1 MKTGS
6 APSAMKGFIRTL
18 GILSVLAIVSAPPVA
33 AAEPPKFNPPKSY
46 YLALGDS
53 FAYGFTNAKFLAGL
67 PPSAFDTG
75 FVDLFAQQLRTIQPS
90 IRTVNYS
97 CVGESTRT
105 FITGPCLGNTL
116 GVGLHDEWSGTQ
128 LDAALTFLSMHKGEV
143 SPITITLW
151 ANDVREL
158 AESCN
163 QDFACILDG
172 APATITRVA
181 TNLETILTRLRSVA
195 PQAEIIVTGP
205 WNSAIG
211 TFPITDPLYLQLDG
225 AMERATVDTRVR
237 FADLFPGFNPQGDV
251 DAEAAVICALTLVCV
266 EGDIHLSDA
275 GNRVVADGVWKA
287 SGYQRLIA

>member
-1 MKTGS
+1 MKMRP
-6 APSAMKGFIRTL
+6 APPTTRGFIRAL
-18 GILSVLAIVSAPPVA
+18 GVISLLAIVSAPPVA
-33 AAEPPKFNPPKSY
+33 AAEPPKFNPPKTY

-53 FAYGFTNAKFLAGL
+53 FAYGFTNAKFLAGR

-75 FVDLFAQQLRTIQPS
+75 FVDVFAQQLRTIQPS
-90 IRTVNYS
+90 IRVVNYS

-116 GVGLHDEWSGTQ
+116 GIGLHDEWSGTQ
-128 LDAALTFLSMHKGEV
+128 LDAALTFLSTHKGEV

-158 AESCN
+158 AESCS
-163 QDFACILDG
+163 QDFACILEG

-181 TNLETILTRLRSVA
+181 TNLKTILTRLRVAA

-211 TFPITDPLYLQLDG
+211 TFPIKDPIYLQLES
-225 AMERATVDTRVR
+225 AMKRVAVDTMVR
-237 FADLFPGFNPQGDV
+237 FAELFPRFNPQGDV
-251 DAEAAVICALTLVCV
+251 DAEAAAICALTLVCV
-266 EGDIHLSDA
+266 DGDIHLSDA
-275 GNRVVADGVWKA
+275 GNRVVADGVWEA
-287 SGYQRLIA
+287 SGYQRLIP

>member
-1 MKTGS
+1 MKLRP
-6 APSAMKGFIRTL
+6 APPTAKRLIRAL
-18 GILSVLAIVSAPPVA
+18 GVLGVLAIVSAPPVA
-33 AAEPPKFNPPKSY
+33 AAEHAKFNPPKTY

-67 PPSAFDTG
+67 PPSGFDTG
-75 FVDLFAQQLRTIQPS
+75 FVDLFGQQLRTIQPS
-90 IRTVNYS
+90 ITVVNYS

-116 GVGLHDEWSGTQ
+116 GVGLHDPWSGTQ
-128 LDAALTFLSMHKGEV
+128 LDAALAFLSMHKGEV

-163 QDFACILDG
+163 QDFACTLDG
-172 APATITRVA
+172 APATIARVA
-181 TNLETILTRLRSVA
+181 TNLETILNRLRSAA

-225 AMERATVDTRVR
+225 AMKQGAVDARVR
-237 FADLFPGFNPQGDV
+237 FADLFPAFNPQGDV
-251 DAEAAVICALTLVCV
+251 DAEAAVICALTLVCL

-275 GNRVVADGVWKA
+275 GNRVVADGVWEA

>member
-1 MKTGS
+1 MKMRP
-6 APSAMKGFIRTL
+6 APASTKGFIRAL
-18 GILSVLAIVSAPPVA
+18 SFLSVLAIVSAPPVA
-33 AAEPPKFNPPKSY
+33 AAEPPKFNPPKTY

-53 FAYGFTNAKFLAGL
+53 FAYGFTNAKFLADL
-67 PPSAFDTG
+67 PPSAFDRG
-75 FVDLFAQQLRTIQPS
+75 FVDVFAQRLRAIQPS
-90 IRTVNYS
+90 IRVVNYS

-105 FITGPCLGNTL
+105 FISGPCLGNAL
-116 GVGLHDEWSGTQ
+116 GVDLHDDWSSTQ

-172 APATITRVA
+172 APAAITRIA
-181 TNLETILTRLRSVA
+181 TNLETTLTRLRATA

-211 TFPITDPLYLQLDG
+211 TFPITDPLYLQLER
-225 AMERATVDTRVR
+225 AMKQATVDTRSGSPISLECSIR
-237 FADLFPGFNPQGDV
+237 REMPTPRR
-251 DAEAAVICALTLVCV
+251 
-266 EGDIHLSDA
+266 LSSA
-275 GNRVVADGVWKA
+275 P
-287 SGYQRLIA
+287 

>member
-1 MKTGS
+1 MKMRP
-6 APSAMKGFIRTL
+6 APPTTKGVIRAL
-18 GILSVLAIVSAPPVA
+18 GVLSVLAIVSAPPVA
-33 AAEPPKFNPPKSY
+33 AAEPPKFNPPKAY

-53 FAYGFTNAKFLAGL
+53 FAYGFTNAKYLAGL

-75 FVDLFAQQLRTIQPS
+75 FVDVFAQQLRTIQPS
-90 IRTVNYS
+90 IRVVNYA

-105 FITGPCLGNTL
+105 FMTGPCLGNTL
-116 GVGLHDEWSGTQ
+116 GIGLHDDWSGTQ
-128 LDAALTFLSMHKGEV
+128 LDAALAFLSMHKGEV

-181 TNLETILTRLRSVA
+181 TNLKTILTRLRSAA

-205 WNSAIG
+205 WNSAVG

-225 AMERATVDTRVR
+225 AIKHATMDTRVR
-237 FADLFPGFNPQGDV
+237 FADLFPVFNPQGDV
-251 DAEAAVICALTLVCV
+251 DAEAVVICALTLVCLD
-266 EGDIHLSDA
+266 GDIHLSDA
-275 GNRVVADGVWKA
+275 GNRVVADGLWET
-287 SGYQRLIA
+287 SRYQRLVA

>member
-1 MKTGS
+1 MKMRPASPT
-6 APSAMKGFIRTL
+6 KGFSRAL
-18 GILSVLAIVSAPPVA
+18 GVLSVLAIVSAPPVA
-33 AAEPPKFNPPKSY
+33 AAEPPKFNPPKTY

-75 FVDLFAQQLRTIQPS
+75 FVDMFAQQLRAIQPS
-90 IRTVNYS
+90 IRVVNYS

-105 FITGPCLGNTL
+105 FISGSCLGKAL
-116 GVGLHDEWSGTQ
+116 GVGLHDDWSGTQ

-172 APATITRVA
+172 APTTITRVA
-181 TNLETILTRLRSVA
+181 TNLQTILARLRVAA
-195 PQAEIIVTGP
+195 PQAEIVVTGP

-211 TFPITDPLYLQLDG
+211 TFPITDPLYLQLDDG
-225 AMERATVDTRVR
+225 MKQAAVDTRVR
-237 FADLFPGFNPQGDV
+237 FADLFPRFNPQEDV
-251 DAEAAVICALTLVCV
+251 DAEAAVICALTLVCLD
-266 EGDIHLSDA
+266 GDIHLSDA
-275 GNRVVADGVWKA
+275 GNRVVADEVWEA
-287 SGYQRLIA
+287 SGYQRLVA

>member
-1 MKTGS
+1 MKWGPMPPT
-6 APSAMKGFIRTL
+6 KRFIRVL
-18 GILSVLAIVSAPPVA
+18 GVLGAVAILSAPPVD
-33 AAEPPKFNPPKSY
+33 AAELPKFNPPKTY

-75 FVDLFAQQLRTIQPS
+75 FADVFAQQLRTTQPS
-90 IRTVNYS
+90 LRVVNYS

-105 FITGPCLGNTL
+105 FIAGPCLGKTL

-128 LDAALTFLSMHKGEV
+128 LDAALTFLSMHRGEV

-172 APATITRVA
+172 APDTITRVA
-181 TNLETILTRLRSVA
+181 RDLKTILTRLRSAA

-211 TFPITDPLYLQLDG
+211 AFPITDPLYLQLESAMRG
-225 AMERATVDTRVR
+225 AAVDTRVR
-237 FADLFPGFNPQGDV
+237 FADMFPRFNPQGDV
-251 DAEAAVICALTLVCV
+251 DAEAAAICAMTLLCT

-275 GNRVVADGVWKA
+275 GNRVVADEVWEA